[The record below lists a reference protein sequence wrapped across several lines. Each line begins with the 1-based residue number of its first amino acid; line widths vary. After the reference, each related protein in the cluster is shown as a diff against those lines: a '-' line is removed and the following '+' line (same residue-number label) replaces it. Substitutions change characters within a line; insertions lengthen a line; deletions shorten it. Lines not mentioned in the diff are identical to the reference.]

1 MQNKE
6 KKMATFFNQ
15 ASISYGG
22 FVTNSNQASGEV
34 LDTLAVTKS
43 AVSTGYGPS
52 GGVVYAVSLLN
63 SGTVPLSAI
72 SVSDDLG
79 AYDIG
84 GVSVQPLDYVDG
96 SVKLYVNGTPAAAP
110 TVTAGPP
117 LSFTGINLPA
127 GASALLLYEA
137 TANGFAPLEAGSSI
151 SNSVTV
157 NAEAPCVEGPIVAT
171 ADLAVRSFTAL
182 SIAKSVCPDT
192 VSSCEE
198 ITYTFIIQNAGNE
211 AVVATDGL
219 VVSDSFSPILSNLA
233 VSLNGTPLAEGT
245 GYTYDETTGLF
256 TTEAGQITV
265 PAATFTRDPA
275 TGIVTTTPGVAVLTV
290 TGVI

>member
-1 MQNKE
+1 
-6 KKMATFFNQ
+6 MATFFNQ

-22 FVTNSNQASGEV
+22 FVTNSNLTSGEV

-43 AVSTGYGPS
+43 AISTGYGPS
-52 GGVVYAVSLLN
+52 GGVVYAVSLAN
-63 SGTVPLSAI
+63 GGAVPLSAI
-72 SVSDDLG
+72 TVTDDLG
-79 AYDIG
+79 AYTAG
-84 GVSVQPLDYVDG
+84 AATVVPLDYVEG
-96 SVKLYVNGTPAAAP
+96 SVKLYVNGAPATAP

-117 LSFTGINLPA
+117 LTFTGINLPA

-137 TANGFAPLEAGSSI
+137 TANGYAPLAEGSSI
-151 SNSVTV
+151 SNTATV

-211 AVVATDGL
+211 AVVATDDL
-219 VVSDSFSPILSNLA
+219 VVSDTFTPILSNLE
-233 VSLNGTPLAEGT
+233 VSLNGAPLAEGV
-245 GYTYDETTGLF
+245 GYTYDGTTGAF
-256 TTEAGQITV
+256 TTLGGAITV
-265 PAATFTRDPA
+265 PAATFTRDPV
-275 TGIVTTTPGVAVLTV
+275 TGVVTTTPGVAILTV

>member
-1 MQNKE
+1 M
-6 KKMATFFNQ
+6 
-15 ASISYGG
+15 
-22 FVTNSNQASGEV
+22 
-34 LDTLAVTKS
+34 
-43 AVSTGYGPS
+43 
-52 GGVVYAVSLLN
+52 
-63 SGTVPLSAI
+63 
-72 SVSDDLG
+72 
-79 AYDIG
+79 
-84 GVSVQPLDYVDG
+84 
-96 SVKLYVNGTPAAAP
+96 
-110 TVTAGPP
+110 
-117 LSFTGINLPA
+117 
-127 GASALLLYEA
+127 
-137 TANGFAPLEAGSSI
+137 
-151 SNSVTV
+151 TV

-211 AVVATDGL
+211 AVAATDGL

>member
-1 MQNKE
+1 
-6 KKMATFFNQ
+6 MATFFNQ

-43 AVSTGYGPS
+43 AISTGYGTS
-52 GGVVYAVSLLN
+52 SGVVYAISLVN
-63 SGTVPLSAI
+63 SGSAPIGGITVT
-72 SVSDDLG
+72 DDLG
-79 AYDIG
+79 AYTVG
-84 GVSVQPLDYVDG
+84 TTTVVPLDYVTG
-96 SVKLYVNGTPAAAP
+96 SVKLYVNGVLATAP
-110 TVTAGPP
+110 TVTEGP
-117 LSFTGINLPA
+117 LLTFTGINLPA

-137 TANGFAPLEAGSSI
+137 STNEYAPLAEGSEI
-151 SNSVTV
+151 SNTATV

-211 AVVATDGL
+211 AVVATDDL
-219 VVSDSFSPILSNLA
+219 IVTDVFSPILTNLD
-233 VSLNGTPLAEGT
+233 VELNGTPLAEGT
-245 GYTYDETTGLF
+245 GYTYDATTGLF
-256 TTEAGQITV
+256 STLPGQITV
-265 PAATFTRDPA
+265 PAATFTQDPT
-275 TGIVTTTPGVAVLTV
+275 TGTVTTTPGVSVLTV
-290 TGVI
+290 TGTV